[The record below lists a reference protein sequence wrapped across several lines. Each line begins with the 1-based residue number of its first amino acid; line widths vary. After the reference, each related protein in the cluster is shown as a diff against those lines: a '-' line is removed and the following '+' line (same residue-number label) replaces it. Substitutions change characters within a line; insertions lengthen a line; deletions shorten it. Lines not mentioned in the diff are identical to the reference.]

1 MTSPPPPPVVE
12 EEEEGQPEQ
21 TSAGADA
28 MFLFEKRYDALQN
41 PPRLSNELNGTCQ
54 RGQLLLRG
62 YDQELANGQH
72 LRNAYA
78 FYGQQGDDQGAAV
91 DKRMRLFDLTDMNP
105 KDGLPYAEP
114 NLRFRADDDQRTLMS
129 GQVLL
134 RGLFG
139 EEFAKHSETMGE
151 DPIIPLHT
159 ADRSRDVLG
168 LEQHMCP
175 RLNDLGTQAEQS
187 KEFQSLNNSLEAIT
201 IRTMMERE
209 LGGDFLDAAIDCLM
223 TVICTDRPLPDILN
237 DYNGISVPSSQGESR
252 ASSSSSD
259 SSDNGNHNYGDN
271 LFDRVAVLSNALD
284 TFRST
289 FNDGAYAKLAMG
301 PLWAEILNV
310 IQPVVDGNKNA
321 TKLNLISGHDTT
333 IFPLL
338 VSLGANM
345 WDNVWPPYAS
355 MLILE
360 IHEMQGDGPT
370 HMFRIIYNG
379 RVFTPRMHGC
389 PAESELCPID
399 VLMTQMKES
408 ASLINDCD
416 SLAEDEEASVLLTT
430 VQDSKLLISNAGG
443 MFLLFGIVLLSSLM
457 GGLVVFVSLTHRLP
471 FQKLKTSTP
480 LEMRRTHN
488 VLHLTDPHDDET
500 TLT

>member
-1 MTSPPPPPVVE
+1 MKTRQIPPLPPLKNINNKDDAATTQDSKLVQVTAIIRHGARTPWGGDHACWDGYWTNPETGVWDCELTTMTSPPPPPVVE

-21 TSAGADA
+21 ASAGADA

-78 FYGQQGDDQGAAV
+78 FYGQQGDDQGAAA

-139 EEFAKHSETMGE
+139 EEFAKHSETLGE

-168 LEQHMCP
+168 LEQRMCP
-175 RLNDLGTQAEQS
+175 RLNEIAIQAEQS
-187 KEFQSLNNSLEAIT
+187 TEFKALNNSREAIT
-201 IRTMMERE
+201 IRNMMERE

-223 TVICTDRPLPDILN
+223 TVMCTDRPLPDILN
-237 DYNGISVPSSQGESR
+237 DYNGTSVPSSQGESR

-259 SSDNGNHNYGDN
+259 SSDDGNHNYGEN
-271 LFDRVAVLSNALD
+271 LFDRVSA
-284 TFRST
+284 
-289 FNDGAYAKLAMG
+289 
-301 PLWAEILNV
+301 
-310 IQPVVDGNKNA
+310 
-321 TKLNLISGHDTT
+321 
-333 IFPLL
+333 L
-338 VSLGANM
+338 VSF
-345 WDNVWPPYAS
+345 V
-355 MLILE
+355 
-360 IHEMQGDGPT
+360 
-370 HMFRIIYNG
+370 HM
-379 RVFTPRMHGC
+379 
-389 PAESELCPID
+389 
-399 VLMTQMKES
+399 
-408 ASLINDCD
+408 
-416 SLAEDEEASVLLTT
+416 TT
-430 VQDSKLLISNAGG
+430 C
-443 MFLLFGIVLLSSLM
+443 
-457 GGLVVFVSLTHRLP
+457 
-471 FQKLKTSTP
+471 
-480 LEMRRTHN
+480 
-488 VLHLTDPHDDET
+488 
-500 TLT
+500 